1 MDTYL
6 RVATFNL
13 KSSLI
18 AFGERRWKYR
28 RELIFRMF
36 RELDADVAGVQ
47 ELTPSMRRDF
57 VSNLAGWRLFGVG
70 RGGALFDEHADIAVK
85 EGLHAKL
92 LKTFWLTRRPDR
104 SSRLVT
110 PRSPLSWIF
119 PRICTVAEITK
130 NGRRIRVFNT
140 HLDLMSDA
148 ARYIELRII
157 CRQISAYQE
166 HDPLPT
172 LLCGDFNAKPDSR
185 SIKELADNGC
195 GYENVRLYNLSEGI
209 GGTYHFYRGGE
220 GSRSIDYI
228 FASKDFQ
235 LSDFEVIRSS
245 YDGLYPSDHYPLI
258 ASLRLT
264 D

>member
-1 MDTYL
+1 
-6 RVATFNL
+6 
-13 KSSLI
+13 
-18 AFGERRWKYR
+18 
-28 RELIFRMF
+28 
-36 RELDADVAGVQ
+36 
-47 ELTPSMRRDF
+47 
-57 VSNLAGWRLFGVG
+57 
-70 RGGALFDEHADIAVK
+70 
-85 EGLHAKL
+85 
-92 LKTFWLTRRPDR
+92 
-104 SSRLVT
+104 
-110 PRSPLSWIF
+110 
-119 PRICTVAEITK
+119 
-130 NGRRIRVFNT
+130 
-140 HLDLMSDA
+140 MSDA

-258 ASLRLT
+258 ASLRLA